1 MPAYSKIE
9 PKSKTSIASDIAE
22 IWQYR
27 SVLVHFAIR
36 DVILR
41 YRQTFLGAIWVI
53 LQPLISSG
61 LFAIIFG
68 LFIRLPLEGEN
79 YFMFVLA
86 AIVPWG
92 LFSNIVNRSGPSLT
106 QNINLITKVY
116 FPRMIIPLGT
126 SAAAVIDYVLN
137 LLLLVLVALLVQG
150 GLSTRLL
157 FLPIVFLLNLAFAVG
172 ASFLISSLNVYY
184 RDFGYTIPFLLQ
196 ILFFA
201 SPIAYS
207 PSFVPAEYSSLYY
220 INPLAGIIH
229 LYRWMFLENVPFPPL
244 ALMIQTTLLIALV
257 LGVGSSVFR
266 KVEEKFADVI

>member
-9 PKSKTSIASDIAE
+9 PKGKMSIASEIAE

-27 SVLVHFAIR
+27 SVLKHFAIR

-41 YRQTFLGAIWVI
+41 YRQTFLGAVWVI

-68 LFIRLPLEGEN
+68 LFIRLPTEGEN

-92 LFSNIVNRSGPSLT
+92 LFSNTVNRSGPSLT

-126 SAAAVIDYVLN
+126 SAAAVLDYVLN
-137 LLLLVLVALLVQG
+137 LLLLVLVALLVEG
-150 GLSTRLL
+150 GLSARLL
-157 FLPIVFLLNLAFAVG
+157 LLPVAFLLNLALAVG
-172 ASFLISSLNVYY
+172 ASFFISSLNAYY

-207 PSFVPAEYSSLYY
+207 PSFIPPEYTAIYY
-220 INPLAGIIH
+220 LNPLTGIIH
-229 LYRWMFLENVPFPPL
+229 LYRWMFLERVAFPPM
-244 ALMIQTTLLIALV
+244 ALMIQTALLVALV
-257 LGVGSSVFR
+257 LGIGTLVFKR
-266 KVEEKFADVI
+266 VEERFADVI